1 MGKGRVEVVKRNYT
15 LLFYF
20 LFVLSMIGGLA
31 LRDTF
36 SYSMMVGGGIGLT
49 FLFCSAYSAE
59 KEKEA
64 CELMVRR
71 LLYVFCTTILFINA
85 GRNFKRM
92 NAVRIRAVLILTK
105 YNGNAATCVVK
116 LIFF

>member
-1 MGKGRVEVVKRNYT
+1 MGKGRVKIVKRNYT

-59 KEKEA
+59 KKKKKH
-64 CELMVRR
+64 V
-71 LLYVFCTTILFINA
+71 N
-85 GRNFKRM
+85 
-92 NAVRIRAVLILTK
+92 
-105 YNGNAATCVVK
+105 
-116 LIFF
+116 

>member
-1 MGKGRVEVVKRNYT
+1 MKRNYT

-49 FLFCSAYSAE
+49 FLFAP
-59 KEKEA
+59 
-64 CELMVRR
+64 
-71 LLYVFCTTILFINA
+71 
-85 GRNFKRM
+85 
-92 NAVRIRAVLILTK
+92 LILQK
-105 YNGNAATCVVK
+105 K
-116 LIFF
+116 RKRSM